1 MIILTGFSIVF
12 LTAIGQ
18 ILLKKGANKRD
29 GNLLLNG
36 FVISGYVTFLL
47 TVVLSYYLMKV
58 IPMKYFTVIMSASY
72 VVVMVGARLY
82 LNETITRD
90 RLLGTALIA
99 SGILVFLL
107 K

>member
-1 MIILTGFSIVF
+1 MIILTGFSIIF

-18 ILLKKGANKRD
+18 ILLKKGANKQD

-36 FVISGYVTFLL
+36 FVISGYITLLL

-72 VVVMVGARLY
+72 VVVMVGARIY
-82 LNETITRD
+82 LDETITRD
-90 RLLGTALIA
+90 RLLGTTLIA